1 MYRAIWFRVK
11 IKWKQNKEQIADE
24 NTIHVF
30 KFEHR
35 QFIFAKWV
43 SIDTYAIIN
52 DDSIHYSDANECAY
66 AIPKMLTF
74 ICLFWL
80 TPICFSFSVWIRELP
95 ENNSI
100 TAANPIWAYF
110 QFHCPFHSYLHRC
123 CCRRR
128 YCSASRA
135 ILFSFSLSALARK
148 FMITFGSFHV
158 F

>member
-66 AIPKMLTF
+66 AIPKMLKSA
-74 ICLFWL
+74 
-80 TPICFSFSVWIRELP
+80 CFGSHRFVFH
-95 ENNSI
+95 
-100 TAANPIWAYF
+100 F
-110 QFHCPFHSYLHRC
+110 QFEFVNCPRTAVLRSQ
-123 CCRRR
+123 
-128 YCSASRA
+128 
-135 ILFSFSLSALARK
+135 ILFELISNSTARSIHICIAAVAVAVTVQRLVQISFRSLSALARK